1 MITIVHGEDIASSR
15 DYFFSEKQKSLN
27 PLIVNEENLNIESL
41 HQILE
46 AKSLFFETKDIFID
60 NFFSSKTLPDEF
72 KQILSLLKRTHPKF
86 NIFIWEGNEL
96 SKSNLNQFADA
107 RIKPFKLPQ
116 NLFFFLDN
124 MKPKNPQNLILFHKA
139 LETSPESLI
148 FFMLIRQFR
157 LLLALSDSS
166 DSIEEVKRLQPW
178 QREKL
183 ERQVS
188 LFSLSELKTIYNR
201 LFEIDYKSKSG
212 RLANTVS
219 QAIDILLLDI

>member
-1 MITIVHGEDIASSR
+1 MITIIHGEDVASSR

-27 PLIVNEENLNIESL
+27 PVIINGENLNITSL

-60 NFFSSKTLPDEF
+60 NFFSAKTLPDEF
-72 KQILSLLKRTHPKF
+72 KQILSLLKRTHLKF
-86 NIFIWEGNEL
+86 NIFFWEGNEL
-96 SKSNLNQFADA
+96 SKSDLNQFKDA
-107 RIKPFKLPQ
+107 RIKPFKLAQ
-116 NLFFFLDN
+116 NLFSFLDN
-124 MKPKNPQNLILFHKA
+124 IKPKNPQNLILFHKA
-139 LETSPESLI
+139 LDTSDESLI
-148 FFMLIRQFR
+148 FYMLIRQFR

-166 DSIEEVKRLQPW
+166 PSIDEVKKLFPW

-183 ERQVS
+183 ERQAS
-188 LFSLSELKTIYNR
+188 LFNLSELKTIYNR

-212 RLANTVS
+212 RLANTIS